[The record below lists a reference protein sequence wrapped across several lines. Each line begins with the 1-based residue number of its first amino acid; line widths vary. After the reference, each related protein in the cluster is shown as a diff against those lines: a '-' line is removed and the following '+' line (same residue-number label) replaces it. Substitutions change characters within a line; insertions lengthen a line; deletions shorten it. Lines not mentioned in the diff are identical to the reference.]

1 VRTFPLSLLPAL
13 VALWTGTAP
22 AHGSTLVLSP
32 VGRVGTTVSDDGERY
47 IASAT
52 GEGPADVFDVAT
64 GRHTSVVPPA
74 GCAFQAV
81 GADSLL
87 FQCGN
92 FGPARTFELGTG
104 ATGELPALRGLPAS
118 ADSVMYTAIG
128 RRWAQGFVGGYHYSY
143 PVFVDRRT
151 GRQVKPDFKDRT
163 RLPDL
168 SSPHLMTRLCR
179 PIRTPLTPFDPYVG
193 EIGPGPI
200 TVHGRSAVSI
210 RSPRRGLS
218 AQHVVLSHC
227 GRRSRVLR
235 SCGNR
240 RYGSCAQP
248 LLDDRIVAWI
258 HTYDPPGRSVWTLNV
273 LSRRTNRVRVA
284 RVPLRAS
291 LALIRRRLYV
301 VADGQL
307 LHADL

>member
-1 VRTFPLSLLPAL
+1 LLLPAV
-13 VALWTGTAP
+13 VALWTGPAP
-22 AHGSTLVLSP
+22 AHGSTLVLRP
-32 VGRVGTTVSDDGERY
+32 VGRVGTTVSNDGERY

-64 GRHTSVVPPA
+64 GRHTSVSPPA

-81 GADSLL
+81 GAGSLL

-92 FGPARTFELGTG
+92 FGPARTFDLDTG
-104 ATGELPALRGLPAS
+104 ATGELPALRGVPAS
-118 ADSVMYTAIG
+118 ADSVVYTAIG
-128 RRWAQGFVGGYHYSY
+128 RRWGQGFVGGYHYSY
-143 PVFVDRRT
+143 PVFVNRAT

-179 PIRTPLTPFDPYVG
+179 PIRTPLTPYDPYQADPR
-193 EIGPGPI
+193 PGPI
-200 TVHGRSAVSI
+200 TVYGRSAVSI
-210 RSPRRGLS
+210 RSPRRGVS
-218 AQHVVLSHC
+218 AKHVVLSHC

-248 LLDDRIVAWI
+248 LLDDRIAAWI
-258 HTYDPPGRSVWTLNV
+258 RQYYSHGRSTSTLNV
-273 LSRRTNRVRVA
+273 LSLRTNRVRVA

-291 LALIRRRLYV
+291 LALIHHRLYV
-301 VADGQL
+301 VADGRL
-307 LHADL
+307 LRVDL